1 VSFDAL
7 NRPVAKKSLPA
18 RGQAFLGVSYVATGG
33 GLARKPISERRKINR
48 RRVLGVVVSCGDHFL
63 QQVEDP
69 RSPMNEKTV
78 IRVVLDTSVLVAAA
92 RSLNGAAYAI
102 VSRLPEGA
110 FIPAISVSLFEEY
123 RELLLRPEHRL
134 NRSTHQ
140 VEAFL
145 DNLVAF
151 AHLQEVFF
159 LWRPTL
165 PDPDDDLVLE
175 VAVAAGCK
183 YIVTHNL
190 RHFRGVDRAEFDF
203 PAGDL

>member
-1 VSFDAL
+1 MA
-7 NRPVAKKSLPA
+7 
-18 RGQAFLGVSYVATGG
+18 
-33 GLARKPISERRKINR
+33 ISERGKLNR
-48 RRVLGVVVSCGDHFL
+48 RHGLAVVGSVGAHFPE
-63 QQVEDP
+63 QGEDP
-69 RSPMNEKTV
+69 RSPMNEKTA

-175 VAVAAGCK
+175 VAVAAGCR

-190 RHFRGVDRAEFDF
+190 RHFRGVEEWGVTALTPGDF
-203 PAGDL
+203 LRILRNDI